1 MTFQGLALFQTLNY
15 SNMALGPSTAIATTL
30 SPVFLVIY
38 YVKSLPRGCGLL
50 LQGLIA
56 ICDVSNP
63 FCGVLLLENV
73 KRLLKI
79 L

>member
-1 MTFQGLALFQTLNY
+1 MTFQDLALFHTLNY
-15 SNMALGPSTAIATTL
+15 SDMALGPSIAIGTTL
-30 SPVFLVIY
+30 SPIFLVIY

-56 ICDVSNP
+56 IYDVSNP
-63 FCGVLLLENV
+63 FCGVLLLEHV